1 MRAVYWCFYK
11 RNKELLNNNINE
23 DTLYNLLK
31 LYDKKYNNLV
41 KNVKNNNINLQ
52 VHYIPIHLQPYYRK
66 NYGFKNGDFPV
77 AEKFYE
83 KEITL
88 PIYFSLKEHQIYK
101 TIKLIKKL
109 IL

>member
-1 MRAVYWCFYK
+1 MDICQTPQIQKKSQHAFHLYP
-11 RNKELLNNNINE
+11 LLI
-23 DTLYNLLK
+23 DF
-31 LYDKKYNNLV
+31 KKSRVSKKFLFEEM
-41 KNVKNNNINLQ
+41 KNNNINLQ

>member
-1 MRAVYWCFYK
+1 LIDFKKSRASRKF
-11 RNKELLNNNINE
+11 LF
-23 DTLYNLLK
+23 
-31 LYDKKYNNLV
+31 KKM
-41 KNVKNNNINLQ
+41 KNNNINLQ